1 MNFLKMKAL
10 EYWEMLKNHWDTIE
24 TKQGLMWIVIIIVAL
39 IILGVFSKILLG
51 AAVVLSIGFIA
62 YKIVLPY
69 FKKGN
74 ADESNLDEV

>member
-10 EYWEMLKNHWDTIE
+10 EYWELLKKHWDSIE

-39 IILGVFSKILLG
+39 IILGFFSKILLG
-51 AAVVLSIGFIA
+51 VAVVLAIGFIL
-62 YKIVLPY
+62 YKVVLPY

-74 ADESNLDEV
+74 ADETIE

>member
-10 EYWEMLKNHWDTIE
+10 EYWEMLKNHLDSIE

-39 IILGVFSKILLG
+39 IILGFLSKFLLG
-51 AAVVLSIGFIA
+51 AAVVLAIGFIV
-62 YKIVLPY
+62 YKVVMPY

-74 ADESNLDEV
+74 ADESIE

>member
-1 MNFLKMKAL
+1 MNFLKMQAL
-10 EYWEMLKNHWDTIE
+10 EYWELLKKHWDSIE

-51 AAVVLSIGFIA
+51 AAVVLAIGFIA
-62 YKIVLPY
+62 YKVVLPY

-74 ADESNLDEV
+74 GAESIE

>member
-1 MNFLKMKAL
+1 MNFLKTKTL
-10 EYWEMLKNHWDTIE
+10 EYWEMLKNHLDSIE

-51 AAVVLSIGFIA
+51 AAVVLTIGFIA
-62 YKIVLPY
+62 YKVVLPY

-74 ADESNLDEV
+74 GDESIE